1 MRITRSRTPYL
12 ALTVSLLLA
21 CAPSVQDCHGILP
34 VITEPVNVTTTP
46 AGTPGCSCLSEGV
59 LVVAEARRSGFSW
72 SRGQLWVD
80 GTLVS
85 EQDFPSRLAEVKTQR
100 AVEAAAARA
109 KGAAE
114 GLRDEVRKAGKALN
128 DLFHR

>member
-1 MRITRSRTPYL
+1 M
-12 ALTVSLLLA
+12 
-21 CAPSVQDCHGILP
+21 QDCHALLP
-34 VITEPVNVTTTP
+34 IVAEPVTITTTP

-72 SRGQLWVD
+72 SRGQLWID

-85 EQDFPSRLAEVKTQR
+85 EQDFPSRLAQVKTQR
-100 AVEAAAARA
+100 QVEATAARV

-114 GLRDEVRKAGKALN
+114 GVRDQVRKAGKTLQ
-128 DLFHR
+128 DLLHR